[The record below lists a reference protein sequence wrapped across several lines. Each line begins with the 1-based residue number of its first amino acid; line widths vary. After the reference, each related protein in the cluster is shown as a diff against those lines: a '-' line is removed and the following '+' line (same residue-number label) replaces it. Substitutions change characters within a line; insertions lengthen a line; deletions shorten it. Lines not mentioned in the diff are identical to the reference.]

1 MPNFEQWEGFAGK
14 NWRNSVDVR
23 DFIQENYTPY
33 EGDESFLEGPTEA
46 TDKLWGRLQEL
57 QKEERA
63 KGGVLDMETEVVSG
77 LTAYG
82 PGYIDD
88 SMKSG
93 AGCRTSDRQT
103 AEKSIYALRRYQHG
117 CKSLYNLRL

>member
-1 MPNFEQWEGFAGK
+1 MANFEQWAGFEGR
-14 NWRNSVDVR
+14 NWKSSVDVR

-82 PGYIDD
+82 PGYIDEHK
-88 SMKSG
+88 MQV
-93 AGCRTSDRQT
+93 AGSSKEITMIDNGITDDPDKFVTEIRIPVI
-103 AEKSIYALRRYQHG
+103 EI
-117 CKSLYNLRL
+117 

>member
-1 MPNFEQWEGFAGK
+1 MAQFDQWAGFSGK
-14 NWRNSVDVR
+14 NWKNSVDVR

-33 EGDESFLEGPTEA
+33 DGDESFLEGPTEA

-77 LTAYG
+77 SYSIR
-82 PGYIDD
+82 PGIYRREHERPGE
-88 SMKSG
+88 S
-93 AGCRTSDRQT
+93 CRTSDRQT
-103 AEKSIYALRRYQHG
+103 A
-117 CKSLYNLRL
+117 